1 MPSIFHAVT
10 LSLGSVLRLHRP
22 LPAIPRRAWGGDRHR
37 ETRYSVEMTYRP
49 LYKPL
54 TDQERAEIRARIDQQ
69 VRETEAVE
77 AHYIIQRRPMKNGVR
92 MQYATCPNCGTAFHW
107 PGGFE
112 RYNREKAF
120 ADMAECIGRTPAAT
134 AVKCEAEEG
143 LGPRAM
149 ATPLNLKRAPIGDNH
164 DNYDVL
170 EKGVVVGRIFK
181 AQVAPQDR
189 PWMW

>member
-1 MPSIFHAVT
+1 M
-10 LSLGSVLRLHRP
+10 
-22 LPAIPRRAWGGDRHR
+22 RASGEG
-37 ETRYSVEMTYRP
+37 YA
-49 LYKPL
+49 YKRKY
-54 TDQERAEIRARIDQQ
+54 DQE

-107 PGGFE
+107 PRTGD

-120 ADMAECIGRTPAAT
+120 AHIAECTGRNPAAT

-149 ATPLNLKRAPIGDNH
+149 ATPLILKRAPIGDNQ

-170 EKGVVVGRIFK
+170 EKGIVVGRIFK
-181 AQVAPQDR
+181 SQLSLQDR
-189 PWMW
+189 PWKWASGHSADSVSRAAHGYEATREAAMAAFAKSWRGRRGA